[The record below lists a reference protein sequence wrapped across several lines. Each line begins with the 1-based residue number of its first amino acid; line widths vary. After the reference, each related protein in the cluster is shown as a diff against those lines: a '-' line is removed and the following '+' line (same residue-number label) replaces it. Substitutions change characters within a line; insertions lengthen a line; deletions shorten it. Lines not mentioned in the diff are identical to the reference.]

1 MDQIGKIF
9 ASSNGVPIAIICVTA
24 IIIFLLLGKFG
35 LFSFQGKGLSI
46 GKTEDELRAVLLKQK
61 EFLLQYCSYL
71 TQLIISDMGKINI
84 QVSYINTNYVVEKIV
99 DQWLGWLLVNHISED
114 DAYVRLKVQQAK
126 LTMFKAIGKVN
137 KELLQNDDLKNYFEV
152 ICEKSTKEII
162 KGLLAV
168 YKLDSKK

>member
-1 MDQIGKIF
+1 MEQVGTVF
-9 ASSNGVPIAIICVTA
+9 ASNNGVPIAIICVTA
-24 IIIFLLLGKFG
+24 IVILLILGKFG
-35 LFSFQGKGLSI
+35 LFSFHGKGLTI
-46 GKTEDELRAVLLKQK
+46 GKTEAELRAVLLKQK

-71 TQLIISDMGKINI
+71 TQNIISDMEKNGI

-114 DAYVRLKVQQAK
+114 EDYVNLKIQQAR

-137 KELLQNDDLKNYFEV
+137 KSLLQNEKLNEYFEH
-152 ICEKSTKEII
+152 ICIKSTKEII

-168 YKLDSKK
+168 YKLDQKK